1 MEHLWSPWRMAYI
14 QGNKDDDADEGC
26 IFCAIRDGAEDDR
39 VLYRSSLGYVVLN
52 KFPYNP
58 GHVVVVPD
66 RHVGDLED
74 LTDDEHAD
82 LQALLVRAER
92 ALKASGE
99 PHGFN
104 IGLNLGAV
112 AGAGIPE
119 HLHWHLIPRWSGDAN
134 FMPLV
139 GQTRVLPELLADTH
153 ARLLPFFADPD
164 G

>member
-1 MEHLWSPWRMAYI
+1 MAYI
-14 QGNKDDDADEGC
+14 QGDEGAEEEGGC
-26 IFCAIRDGAEDDR
+26 IFCAIRDGAEDER

-74 LTDDEHAD
+74 LTGEERAD
-82 LQALLVRAER
+82 LQAMLVRAER
-92 ALKASGE
+92 ALKAAGE

-104 IGLNLGAV
+104 VGLNLGRA

-119 HLHWHLIPRWSGDAN
+119 HLHWHLIPRWIGDSN

-139 GQTRVLPELLADTH
+139 GRTRVLPELLADTH
-153 ARLLPFFADPD
+153 ARLLPFFSEE
-164 G
+164 GER